1 LINNIGAFIED
12 VEEFKLSFDM
22 HGPNDPKIAKDPKE
36 AVNRLKMFAEEFNV
50 RHRKFLSYNEGETL
64 FGLPH
69 QQYESLV
76 KIDNE
81 IKRLDKL
88 YGLYTRVNTVMA

>member
-12 VEEFKLSFDM
+12 VEEFKLSFDQ

-36 AVNRLKMFAEEFNV
+36 AVNRLKMFTEEYNV

-69 QQYESLV
+69 Q
-76 KIDNE
+76 
-81 IKRLDKL
+81 
-88 YGLYTRVNTVMA
+88 